1 MSDLL
6 SIGSGAAHLYRQAL
20 ATVSN
25 NIANLNTDGY
35 SRQDVSM
42 AQNNPSQKGTMFLG
56 TGARVEGVSRAYD
69 DFVENSLRDSGSEYS
84 TQAPI
89 IEYANR
95 VVDLLG
101 SEASGLSN
109 VLDKFF
115 ASAHELS
122 TNAASTTH
130 RTVFLRDADSVADR
144 FRELSTHLD
153 SLDLTVQENIKY
165 QVDSINNYAEKL
177 LAVNKQLGRK
187 TESSQQSPALMDE
200 RDKLLREL
208 SNVAKINVLED
219 QSGQVTVSLDGGN
232 SQSAIVR
239 KDSTTLIGVK
249 FTPGDLGRVDTL
261 YDPYGES
268 RPISSVSS
276 GTLGGLINFRSQ
288 ILSPAM
294 DGLDNLA
301 QTLTAEVNTIHTAGV
316 DARGQRGKALFEIE
330 PVFQITSPTLQ
341 GTVEVDVQ
349 LTDVKAFN
357 YAPFEMRWVGESEM
371 WRIEDGLNGDVVFRE
386 ENKGVMTYAGLGIS
400 LDGDKMDGDTF
411 FIRPVQR
418 PAAGMKSLLTDPLTI
433 AAAQRLRIRES
444 ENNVGNAQ
452 PTLNYLDID
461 NKPQFETGTS
471 ITSLNNEVGQEASV
485 QLLQNV
491 GTVQASNIS
500 PVFTIPKGT
509 DQVTLKMDVPVDSD
523 LNFQVMT
530 KDGVHLLGNPL
541 SETLRSSLRSQDGG
555 FEKSSEYSDAYLNK
569 AKGSGSYLDWDMTY
583 GFLAES
589 GVREELVVDK
599 NSGIAGQPLGLIS
612 QEVTYRANATSSSV
626 SLLTTSSGS
635 SKTLIDN
642 GDILLNGVSLG
653 ALSLN
658 GTTQLQSSASLM
670 RDWVNSVTSTSKVTA
685 VAETRITS
693 TSEGVNLVDQLNI
706 NGTLIGDGVVPA
718 SIDALVGQIN
728 AKSAT
733 TKVTASVG
741 NDGGIELTNVAG
753 YEGNNII
760 LSNPNASATSN
771 ALGLANKTY
780 TGTVTFDSLDQIRF
794 TFGSSGKAGDLAVL
808 GLQAGVYLK
817 NPTQEDLAVF
827 LTGTNS
833 AEVSVGFR
841 NTANTEVF
849 QERPFSIEFLNHNK
863 YQIVDSNSN
872 TVVATRSYDHDQG
885 IDYQNLKITFNELP
899 TKNDKFVIDDNKDGK
914 GDNSNIVKISNLRNV
929 RVVNSEDT
937 INEAYLNIVNVA
949 GTKATLAE
957 VSEAALKVVFD
968 QAIQSREDR
977 AGVSLDEEAADL
989 IRFQQA
995 YQASAQVIQVS
1006 AKIFDAILGV
1016 G

>member
-35 SRQDVSM
+35 SRQDVAM
-42 AQNNPSQKGTMFLG
+42 AQNNPSQKGTIYLG
-56 TGARVEGVSRAYD
+56 TGARVAGISRAYD
-69 DFVENSLRDSGSEYS
+69 EFVENSLRDSGSEYS

-101 SEASGLSN
+101 SESSGLSN

-122 TNAASTTH
+122 TNAASTTL

-165 QVDSINNYAEKL
+165 HVDSINNYAEKL

-219 QSGQVTVSLDGGN
+219 PSGQVVVSLDGGN

-239 KDSTTLIGVK
+239 KDSTTLIGVE
-249 FTPGDLGRVDTL
+249 FTPGDLGRVDIL
-261 YDPYGES
+261 YDPYGQPK
-268 RPISSVSS
+268 PISSVSS

-301 QTLTAEVNTIHTAGV
+301 QTLTAEVNAVHTAGV
-316 DARGQRGKALFEIE
+316 DARGQRGQALFEIE
-330 PVFQITSPTLQ
+330 PVFQITSPTLK
-341 GTVEVDVQ
+341 GSVEVDVQ
-349 LTDVKAFN
+349 VLDVKSFN
-357 YAPFEMRWVGESEM
+357 YAPFEMRWVSESEM
-371 WRIEDGLNGDVVFRE
+371 WRIEDGLGGDVVFE
-386 ENKGVMTYAGLGIS
+386 KENKGVVTFAGLGIS
-400 LDGDKMDGDTF
+400 VDGDKFDGDTF
-411 FIRPVQR
+411 YIRPVQR
-418 PAAGMKSLLTDPLTI
+418 PAAGMKSLLTDPLTV

-444 ENNVGNAQ
+444 ENNVGNSEA
-452 PTLNYLDID
+452 TLNYLDTD
-461 NKPQFETGTS
+461 TSPQFQTGIS
-471 ITSLNNEVGQEASV
+471 IASINNDTNEMASV

-500 PVFTIPKGT
+500 PVFTIPRGT

-541 SETLRSSLRSQDGG
+541 SDALRSSLRSQDRG
-555 FEKSSEYSDAYLNK
+555 FEASSEYSDAYLNK
-569 AKGSGSYLDWDMTY
+569 TKGSGSYLDWDMTY

-599 NSGIAGQPLGLIS
+599 NSGIEGQPLGLIS
-612 QEVTYRANATSSSV
+612 REVSYRAQASVSPV

-635 SKTLIDN
+635 SKTLIDS

-658 GTTQLQSSASLM
+658 GTTNLQSSASLM

-685 VAETRITS
+685 TAETRIKS
-693 TSEGVNLVDQLNI
+693 TSEGINLIDQIRI

-718 SIDALVGQIN
+718 SVDALVGQIN
-728 AKSAT
+728 AKAST

-753 YEGNNII
+753 YEGSNIT
-760 LSNPNASATSN
+760 LSNPNASASSN
-771 ALGLANKTY
+771 ALGLANQTY
-780 TGTVTFDSLDQIRF
+780 TGTVSFDSADQIRF
-794 TFGSSGKAGDLAVL
+794 TFGSTGKAGDLSVL
-808 GLQAGVYLK
+808 GLQAGVYIK
-817 NPTQEDLAVF
+817 NPTPDDLAVF

-841 NTANTEVF
+841 NSANTEVF

-914 GDNSNIVKISNLRNV
+914 GDNSNIIKISNLKNV

-977 AGVSLDEEAADL
+977 AGVSLDAEAADL

>member
-35 SRQDVSM
+35 SRQDVAM
-42 AQNNPSQKGTMFLG
+42 AQNNPSQKGTIFLG
-56 TGARVEGVSRAYD
+56 TGARVAGISRAYD
-69 DFVENSLRDSGSEYS
+69 EFVENSLRDSGSEYS

-101 SEASGLSN
+101 SESSGLSN

-122 TNAASTTH
+122 TNAASTTL

-187 TESSQQSPALMDE
+187 TDSSQQSPALMDE

-208 SNVAKINVLED
+208 SNVAKINVIED
-219 QSGQVTVSLDGGN
+219 PSGQVIVSLDGGN

-239 KDSTTLIGVK
+239 KDSTTLIGVE
-249 FTPGDLGRVDTL
+249 FTPGDLGRVDIL
-261 YDPYGES
+261 YDPYGQPK
-268 RPISSVSS
+268 PISSVSS

-301 QTLTAEVNTIHTAGV
+301 QTLTAEVNAVHTAGV
-316 DARGQRGKALFEIE
+316 DARGQRGQALFEIE
-330 PVFQITSPTLQ
+330 PVFQISSPTLK

-349 LTDVKAFN
+349 VLDVKSFN
-357 YAPFEMRWVGESEM
+357 YAPFEMRWVSESEL
-371 WRIEDGLNGDVVFRE
+371 WRIEDGVGGDVIFE
-386 ENKGVMTYAGLGIS
+386 KENKGVVTFAGLGITV
-400 LDGDKMDGDTF
+400 DGDKFDGDTF

-418 PAAGMKSLLTDPLTI
+418 PAAGMKSLLTDPLAV

-444 ENNVGNAQ
+444 ENNVGNSEA
-452 PTLNYLDID
+452 TLNYLDTD
-461 NKPQFETGTS
+461 TSPQFQTGIPITS
-471 ITSLNNEVGQEASV
+471 INNDTNEVASV

-500 PVFTIPKGT
+500 PVFTIPRGT

-541 SETLRSSLRSQDGG
+541 SDALRSSLRSQDRG
-555 FEKSSEYSDAYLNK
+555 FEVSSEYSDAYLNK

-599 NSGIAGQPLGLIS
+599 NSGIEGQPLGLIS
-612 QEVTYRANATSSSV
+612 QEVSYRAQASSSPV

-635 SKTLIDN
+635 SKTLIDS

-658 GTTQLQSSASLM
+658 GTSNLQSSASLM
-670 RDWVNSVTSTSKVTA
+670 RDWVNSVASTSKVTA
-685 VAETRITS
+685 TAETRIKS
-693 TSEGVNLVDQLNI
+693 TAEGINLIDQIRI

-718 SIDALVGQIN
+718 SVDALVGQIN
-728 AKSAT
+728 AKAST

-753 YEGNNII
+753 YEGNNIT
-760 LSNPNASATSN
+760 LSNPNASASSN

-780 TGTVTFDSLDQIRF
+780 TGTVTFDSADQIRF
-794 TFGSSGKAGDLAVL
+794 TFGSTGKAGDLSVL
-808 GLQAGVYLK
+808 GLQAGVYVK
-817 NPTQEDLAVF
+817 NPTPDDLAVF

-841 NTANTEVF
+841 NTTNTEVF

-872 TVVATRSYDHDQG
+872 TVVATRSYDHGQG

-914 GDNSNIVKISNLRNV
+914 GDNSNIIKISNLRNV